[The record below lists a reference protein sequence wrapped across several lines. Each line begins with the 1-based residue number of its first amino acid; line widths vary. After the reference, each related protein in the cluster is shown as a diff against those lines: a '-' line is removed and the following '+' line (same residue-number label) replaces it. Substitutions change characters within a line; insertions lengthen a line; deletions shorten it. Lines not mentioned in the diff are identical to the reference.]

1 VIGELN
7 EVSVK
12 PTTVDLRPIK
22 ARNAFLSEDGGEEVT
37 NQTANA
43 MRSKN
48 LPNERI
54 DKLMQSFFR
63 LIVSLKETQ
72 WECVHVS
79 RDIHQEHHHNSS
91 RI

>member
-1 VIGELN
+1 VIGELD

-22 ARNAFLSEDGGEEVT
+22 AGNTFLSEDGREEVT

-48 LPNERI
+48 LPKERMI
-54 DKLMQSFFR
+54 
-63 LIVSLKETQ
+63 
-72 WECVHVS
+72 
-79 RDIHQEHHHNSS
+79 N
-91 RI
+91 